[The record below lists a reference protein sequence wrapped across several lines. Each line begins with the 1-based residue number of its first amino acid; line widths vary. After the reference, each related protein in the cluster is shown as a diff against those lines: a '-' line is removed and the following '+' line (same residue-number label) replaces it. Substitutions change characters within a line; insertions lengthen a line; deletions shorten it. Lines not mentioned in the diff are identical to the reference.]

1 MLLPRHCL
9 FFAYSGFSDG
19 IYLSHFTICDRA
31 RSLIRLYGADR
42 VLFGSDFPMWD
53 PALELTLLARVGLT
67 DDERERVLWR
77 NARELL
83 GL

>member
-1 MLLPRHCL
+1 MQAARVLAGRPNL
-9 FFAYSGFSDG
+9 FVDTSSSLYA
-19 IYLSHFTICDRA
+19 IAPEQARA
-31 RSLIRLYGADR
+31 LIRLYGADR